1 MEITAIVLG
10 LLSMIITSVWLYSSY
25 LQDKKNHEFR
35 NRVKN
40 FNNDNIMKT
49 KSNQTFR
56 ILRKYNSL
64 RRF

>member
-25 LQDKKNHEFR
+25 LQDKNNEEFR

-40 FNNDNIMKT
+40 FNNENNTKT
-49 KSNQTFR
+49 KSN
-56 ILRKYNSL
+56 
-64 RRF
+64 

>member
-25 LQDKKNHEFR
+25 LHDKKNEEFR

-40 FNNDNIMKT
+40 FNNENNTKT
-49 KSNQTFR
+49 KSN
-56 ILRKYNSL
+56 
-64 RRF
+64 